1 MDRNRYRASGDY
13 PGPYPKFVGLYKMPY
28 PNLKNFK
35 KNTDN
40 YTTVT
45 PDMVNIS
52 SQIDF
57 GEDCYVKVKITS
69 DNDKKEEVL
78 FLKAKVLFFYQF
90 PTYGGQYEGFPSYIV
105 ALYLRDGESLDET
118 IYYTKQIYQL
128 KETAGL
134 NETEGLNETAGG
146 KIKQKTYRFHKFN
159 RTSKNKTFKSNKRGR
174 KSSKHRRKSSKRGRK
189 SSKH

>member
-1 MDRNRYRASGDY
+1 MDRNPYRASGDY
-13 PGPYPKFVGLYKMPY
+13 PGPYPEFDGIYKMPY

-45 PDMVNIS
+45 PDMVNTS
-52 SQIDF
+52 SKIDF

-69 DNDKKEEVL
+69 GNDKKEEVL

-90 PTYGGQYEGFPSYIV
+90 PTYGGRYEAFPSYIV
-105 ALYLRDGESLDET
+105 ALYFSDGESLDET

-128 KETAGL
+128 KETAGVK
-134 NETEGLNETAGG
+134 ETAGG
-146 KIKQKTYRFHKFN
+146 KIKQKTYRFHKLN
-159 RTSKNKTFKSNKRGR
+159 RRSKNKTFKTNRRKSNKRGR
-174 KSSKHRRKSSKRGRK
+174 KSNKH
-189 SSKH
+189 

>member
-105 ALYLRDGESLDET
+105 SLYFSDGESLDET
-118 IYYTKQIYQL
+118 KYYTKQIYQL
-128 KETAGL
+128 K
-134 NETEGLNETAGG
+134 ETAGG

-174 KSSKHRRKSSKRGRK
+174 KSNKRGRKSNKRGRK
-189 SSKH
+189 SSNH

>member
-13 PGPYPKFVGLYKMPY
+13 PGPYPKFEGLYKMPY

-69 DNDKKEEVL
+69 DNDKNNNL

-90 PTYGGQYEGFPSYIV
+90 PTYGGNYEAFPSYIV
-105 ALYLRDGESLDET
+105 SLYFSDGESLDET
-118 IYYTKQIYQL
+118 KYYTKQIYQL
-128 KETAGL
+128 K
-134 NETEGLNETAGG
+134 ETAGG
-146 KIKQKTYRFHKFN
+146 KIKQKTYRFHKLN
-159 RTSKNKTFKSNKRGR
+159 RTSKNKTFKPHRRKSNKRGR
-174 KSSKHRRKSSKRGRK
+174 KSNKQRRKSNN
-189 SSKH
+189 